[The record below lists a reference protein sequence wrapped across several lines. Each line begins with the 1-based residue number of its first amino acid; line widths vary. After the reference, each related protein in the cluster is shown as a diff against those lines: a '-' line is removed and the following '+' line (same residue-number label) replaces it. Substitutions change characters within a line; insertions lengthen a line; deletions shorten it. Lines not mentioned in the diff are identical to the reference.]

1 MKNKT
6 TENLKVLLAVAES
19 LQELDIEVIG
29 VEFNDLII
37 KGENFKHRVKV
48 TTTEFYP
55 ELSNDFLDLKEFKKL
70 VRTRE
75 RVETTK
81 KTASRSLDD
90 IMQETINL
98 RYALQ
103 DLSIDRYASL
113 EKLEKIEQALSELP
127 F

>member
-81 KTASRSLDD
+81 KTASRS
-90 IMQETINL
+90 
-98 RYALQ
+98 
-103 DLSIDRYASL
+103 
-113 EKLEKIEQALSELP
+113 
-127 F
+127 